1 MGTLRASVIFNNAKL
16 LLIVVESVD
25 CQHNKWN
32 SGCYLYGNIE
42 PIALIVCTQ
51 DKTYA
56 LDMQSNP
63 ASIDILKQDIPE
75 LSEIMTSFNDA

>member
-1 MGTLRASVIFNNAKL
+1 MGTLRASEIFNDSKL
-16 LLIVVESVD
+16 LLIIVESVD
-25 CQHNKWN
+25 CQHNKSN

-42 PIALIVCTQ
+42 PIALIVCSQ
-51 DKTYA
+51 DEAYA

-63 ASIDILKQDIPE
+63 ASIDRLKQDIPE